1 MQEFRLRSVEWE
13 QQRMQYQRQVSS
25 LEEQRKNLAEQF
37 SLIQVDFIWNLTFI
51 PGLIIESSMTFLY
64 GLVVEVSGTRTHK
77 WAMSSTLF
85 LWQWLKLI

>member
-1 MQEFRLRSVEWE
+1 MQEFRLRSAEWE
-13 QQRMQYQRQVSS
+13 QQRMQYQRQVTA

-51 PGLIIESSMTFLY
+51 PGLIIESSMTCWY

-77 WAMSSTLF
+77 WA
-85 LWQWLKLI
+85 QHC